1 MDYFEVYSLVFLDT
15 ALELCLFYINLCF
28 LSEFQ
33 AKTLP
38 CSTREQSL
46 QYKVIPGTRMLSR
59 QSTLPKLPVPPLEQT
74 LQKFLRSVKPLNSPE
89 DFRNAEKVRVC
100 SSFSK
105 LCLKCTVTCL
115 QLVKEFGRPGG
126 EGEKLQKLLQTR
138 ADKTTNWV
146 SVADRRLLGDF

>member
-89 DFRNAEKVRVC
+89 DFRNAEKVSVGSFLEVVSEAYRHVLR
-100 SSFSK
+100 SSSK
-105 LCLKCTVTCL
+105 SLEDPEAKARSCRSCCRRELTR
-115 QLVKEFGRPGG
+115 RPTG
-126 EGEKLQKLLQTR
+126 
-138 ADKTTNWV
+138 
-146 SVADRRLLGDF
+146 